1 MLQDRQ
7 TEMPGH
13 QECKCLTFPDLFQ
26 HNTQNS
32 FKLDPQSRTTDIE
45 TDIHTQA
52 DRQTEHTDPENQ
64 ANVTTTTNKLSSTE
78 DTLLLTDT

>member
-7 TEMPGH
+7 AEMPGH
-13 QECKCLTFPDLFQ
+13 QGCKCLMFH

-32 FKLDPQSRTTDIE
+32 FKLDPNTQNSFKLDPKFRTSDIE

-52 DRQTEHTDPENQ
+52 DRQTEHIR
-64 ANVTTTTNKLSSTE
+64 
-78 DTLLLTDT
+78 TLKIRQM